1 MDISSSASTSEGYAL
16 LAASLAKK
24 QQTQQG
30 QQALELI
37 QTAAAPASS
46 APTSASASLGSKIDI
61 RV

>member
-24 QQTQQG
+24 QQTQNG
-30 QQALELI
+30 QAALELI
-37 QTAAAPASS
+37 QTAVQPTQA
-46 APTSASASLGSKIDI
+46 APTSANASLGSKIDI